1 LLKVA
6 VYLEQVDLE
15 EHIPVVL
22 ILQLP
27 VKYELQLVST
37 ESQRFWQ
44 GL

>member
-37 ESQRFWQ
+37 ESQRLWQ